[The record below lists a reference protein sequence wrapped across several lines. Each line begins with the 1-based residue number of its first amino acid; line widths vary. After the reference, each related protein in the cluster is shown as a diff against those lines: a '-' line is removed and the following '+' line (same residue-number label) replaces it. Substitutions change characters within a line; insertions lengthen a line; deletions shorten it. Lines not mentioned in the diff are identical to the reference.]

1 MFYSTAA
8 HLIPDARDAIGEL
21 TSPAIMTVLPLVTAS
36 KVTISVLGGWISSQ
50 TTLQEQQNYLDD
62 LQVMLDALPAA

>member
-8 HLIPDARDAIGEL
+8 YLIPDARDVIGEL

-36 KVTISVLGGWISSQ
+36 KVTISMSGGWISSQ
-50 TTLQEQQNYLDD
+50 TTLQEQQNYLNN
-62 LQVMLDALPAA
+62 LQVMLDALSAA